1 MSEEERN
8 RESIVD
14 PDSADETTAESA
26 MPSDSDP
33 VQDEVAVDDLAT
45 QVEELAVAR
54 DNLAAQ
60 NAELREH
67 LLRRQADFDNL
78 RRRVENERADF
89 TRYAAMETI
98 GELLPLI
105 DDFERALEAAPSE
118 EDDFV
123 RGIEIIYRRFLSTLE
138 KAGLEPIESVGK
150 PFDPNVHHAVETVPT
165 DEYDDHTVI
174 EDYRKGYNFKGKLLR
189 EAMVRVSVRASDSAG
204 ATDSE

>member
-8 RESIVD
+8 RESLVD
-14 PDSADETTAESA
+14 SESSDGRAGESA
-26 MPSDSDP
+26 LSSDSVP
-33 VQDEVAVDDLAT
+33 AEDEVAVDDLAT

-54 DNLAAQ
+54 DNLVAE

-67 LLRRQADFDNL
+67 LLRRQADFENL

-89 TRYAAMETI
+89 TRYAAMETM

-105 DDFERALEAAPSE
+105 DDFERALEAAPSA
-118 EDDFV
+118 EDEFV
-123 RGIEIIYRRFLSTLE
+123 KGIEIIYRRFLSTLE
-138 KAGLEPIESVGK
+138 KAGLEPIESVGR
-150 PFDPNVHHAVETVPT
+150 PFDPNFHHAVETVPT
-165 DEYDDHTVI
+165 DEFDDHTVI
-174 EDYRKGYNFKGKLLR
+174 EEYRKGYNFKGKLLR